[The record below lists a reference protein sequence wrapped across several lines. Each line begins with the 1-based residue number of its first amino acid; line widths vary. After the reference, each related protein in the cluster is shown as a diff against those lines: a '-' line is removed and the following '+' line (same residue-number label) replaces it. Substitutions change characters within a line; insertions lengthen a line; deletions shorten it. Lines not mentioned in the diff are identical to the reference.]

1 MGILSGKSALV
12 TGAGRGIGRSV
23 ALAYAREGANV
34 VIGDIDETEAA
45 NTVRLIEQQ
54 GGRAICRR
62 IDTRSAEGHDS
73 LIAAAME
80 DYGRLDVACNNAGIR
95 GNAALTADLTIEQ
108 WQEVIDVNLTG
119 VFLGVRAQVRA
130 MLQTG
135 GGAIVNIA
143 SIFGQVG
150 HKTRAPYVS
159 AKHGIV
165 GLTQTVAW
173 EYGQVGIRINAVGP
187 GYINTSWT
195 ERNDEQSHAALA
207 SMHALGR
214 LGEPEEIAEL
224 VVWLSSE
231 GASFVTGAYYAVDGG
246 YLAR

>member
-1 MGILSGKSALV
+1 LAEPISNNRFACAGNVTPPTSVSVLTRRRQATIEGENRRISSIAFGTRLGSA
-12 TGAGRGIGRSV
+12 S
-23 ALAYAREGANV
+23 
-34 VIGDIDETEAA
+34 
-45 NTVRLIEQQ
+45 
-54 GGRAICRR
+54 

-130 MLQTG
+130 MRQTG

-231 GASFVTGAYYAVDGG
+231 GAADK
-246 YLAR
+246 